1 MRSTIN
7 GAPSFSYVHI
17 DLSPAESVIAES
29 GAMQSMST
37 DIDIKAQTNGGF
49 FSALAKSL
57 FGGESFFVNKFT
69 NNSSSEKR
77 VTISQANPG
86 EIVSTE
92 MNGNTLYLQKGAYIA
107 STSGV
112 KVSASW
118 AGFSSF
124 FGGQG
129 LFRLKVKGNGTLWY
143 GGYGAILA
151 KDLDGDLI
159 VDGGYLLG
167 YEGDV
172 KISVTLPGGIFSSL
186 FGGEGL
192 VSRLNGKGKVYI
204 QTRSIKG
211 LAGWL
216 NPQFR

>member
-17 DLSPAESVIAES
+17 DLSPKESVLAES
-29 GAMQSMST
+29 GAMQSMSA

-69 NNSSSEKR
+69 NNSESEKR
-77 VTISQANPG
+77 VTISQGCPG
-86 EIVSTE
+86 EIVCTE
-92 MNGNTLYLQKGAYIA
+92 LSGNTIYLQKGAYIA
-107 STSGV
+107 STAGV

-118 AGFSSF
+118 AGFASF

-129 LFRLKVKGNGTLWY
+129 LFRLKARGTGTLWY
-143 GGYGAILA
+143 GGYGAILT
-151 KDLDGDLI
+151 KDLDGDII
-159 VDGGYLLG
+159 VDGGFLLG
-167 YEGDV
+167 YEGDI
-172 KISVTLPGGIFSSL
+172 KISVTLPGGIIASL
-186 FGGEGL
+186 TGGEGL
-192 VSRLNGKGKVYI
+192 VSRLKGKGKVYI
-204 QTRSIKG
+204 QTRSISG
-211 LAGWL
+211 LAAWL